1 MYVKKTMEVGGRTL
15 VLETGEVARQADGAV
30 LVTYGETM
38 MLVTAVMGQDARE
51 FNFLPLTVEYN
62 EKTYAAGRIPGGYFK
77 REGRPTENEILNGR
91 IIDRPIRPL
100 FDSHIRGE
108 LQLACTVLSMDREND
123 PACLGILGASA
134 ALMVSDIPFAGPVA
148 SIKVGRVGGHFV
160 ANPTISQLEE
170 SELDLMVAVG
180 REGVV
185 MVEGSANFVAEDVVV
200 DALMFAK
207 EQAQPLLDV
216 QEEMARELNVT
227 KRDLCL
233 PELDE
238 AVLARVREVASG
250 RIVEGFAIR
259 EKKARSNGLYALGKA
274 VETELAGEFPEKTG
288 DIGECFS
295 KVKKSIARNQLR
307 ETHRRIDGRST
318 TEVRPI
324 TIRLGVLP
332 RAHGSV
338 LFTRG
343 ETQALVSITL
353 GTGQDEQRIETLVGS
368 VSKRFM
374 LHYNFPPFSVGE
386 AKPMRGP
393 SRRDI
398 GHGHLAERGV
408 RLILPPKE
416 EFPYTLRSVSEVLES
431 NGSSS
436 MATVCGTS
444 LAMMDAGVPVTQ
456 PVAGVAMGLI
466 KEGEDVF
473 ILSDI
478 LGDEDHMGDMDFKVV
493 GGREGISAV
502 QMDIKVTGLTRE
514 ILQDALKQARESR
527 IHVLN
532 EMAKAIAEP
541 RSRLSPYAP
550 VYTRLHISP
559 SRIKDL
565 IGPGGK
571 HIRAITEAT
580 GVSIEVSNDGT
591 VLVAS
596 SDGESTRRAVEMIE
610 GHTAEA
616 EVGRTYL
623 GKVVKIADFG
633 AFIEIL
639 PGVEGLCHIS
649 ELSDRRVERVED
661 VLQEGDEVY
670 VKCIGID
677 ARGKVKVSRR
687 DALKRG

>member
-15 VLETGEVARQADGAV
+15 VLETGEMARQADGAV
-30 LVTYGETM
+30 MVTYGETM
-38 MLVTAVMGQDARE
+38 MLVTAVMGQDARD

-77 REGRPTENEILNGR
+77 REGRPTENEILNCR

-100 FDSHIRGE
+100 FDSHIRSE

-123 PACLGILGASA
+123 PSCLGILGASA

-148 SIKVGRVGGHFV
+148 SIKVGRIGGHFV

-170 SELDLMVAVG
+170 SELDLIVAVG

-185 MVEGSANFVAEDVVV
+185 MVEGSAKFVSEDVVV

-227 KRDLCL
+227 KRQLCL

-238 AVLARVREVASG
+238 AILARVRTVAFD

-259 EKKARSNGLYALGKA
+259 EKKARSNFLYALGKA
-274 VETELAGEFPEKTG
+274 VEAELAEEFPTKKG

-295 KVKKSIARNQLR
+295 KVKKGIARNQLR
-307 ETHRRIDGRST
+307 ETHRRIDGRTT

-353 GTGQDEQRIETLVGS
+353 GTGQDEQRIETLMGS
-368 VSKRFM
+368 VSRRFM

-408 RLILPPKE
+408 RLTLPPKE
-416 EFPYTLRSVSEVLES
+416 DFPYTLRSVSEVLES

-493 GGREGISAV
+493 GGREGITAV

-514 ILQDALKQARESR
+514 IMQNALKQARESR
-527 IHVLN
+527 IHILN
-532 EMAKAIAEP
+532 EMAKAITEP
-541 RSRLSPYAP
+541 RGELSPYAP
-550 VYTRLHISP
+550 VYTKLHINP

-571 HIRAITEAT
+571 NIRAITEAT

-596 SDGESTRRAVEMIE
+596 SDGESARRAIQMIE

-616 EVGRTYL
+616 EVGKTYV

-677 ARGKVKVSRR
+677 PRGKVKVSRR